1 MSANH
6 WSKQKNKSVPSIYGL
21 RLKCAGDGK
30 WESKDMFSKNM
41 LQKYNCGQGP
51 ITCRKHT
58 AGPATEMVC
67 STCHKTKP
75 LDCFSNANRKVN
87 GSHRCRACVEWTE
100 SDIAGHAPLPAPNT
114 MRSLEERE
122 FYQRPRQTLDVFDG
136 AQQLDDGDEEEGE
149 GEEDEFLVEV
159 TDGAFVSDGVS
170 SVGGSTRT
178 PAGNTTSLT
187 SYALKNFNASD
198 VASSRGDQSYHAS
211 SAPTDT
217 ASTVGTAFTVGR
229 RNHVQFNAYG
239 PDGQVQ
245 KRVQSTTAASVTTA
259 TTVSSTDAP
268 GRKNWPKVASR
279 KVGHSAPSY
288 LQYENP
294 DEVGQC
300 DDDSD
305 ESADEC

>member
-1 MSANH
+1 MSANY
-6 WSKQKNKSVPSIYGL
+6 WSEQKNKSVPTIYGL

-41 LQKYNCGQGP
+41 LQKYNRGQRP

-87 GSHRCRACVEWTE
+87 GNRRCRACVEWTE
-100 SDIAGHAPLPAPNT
+100 SDVAGHAPLPAPNN

-136 AQQLDDGDEEEGE
+136 AQQHDNGGHEDEEYR
-149 GEEDEFLVEV
+149 VEV
-159 TDGAFVSDGVS
+159 TEGVFISDGAS
-170 SVGGSTRT
+170 SVGQSTTT
-178 PAGNTTSLT
+178 PADTTTSLT

-198 VASSRGDQSYHAS
+198 AASSRGGQSYHAS

-217 ASTVGTAFTVGR
+217 ASTIGTASTVGR
-229 RNHVQFNAYG
+229 RNYVQFNAYG

-259 TTVSSTDAP
+259 TTVSSTDVP

-279 KVGHSAPSY
+279 KVGLSTPAY

-300 DDDSD
+300 DNDSD